1 MAFRPV
7 QPAYTFCT
15 VATLPFDLSWTQRRT
30 EVREIQTVNRQL
42 LLITWPFIFIV
53 IFMLGMI
60 AISLYLQSAV
70 RAYVAG
76 ESQWSKGQKEAVFYL
91 NAYASSQSET
101 DWQQYLRAIAVPL
114 GDQQARLALEKTEAD
129 IDSARR
135 GFIEGRNHPDD
146 VPSMIRLFR
155 WFRHTSLMQRPIA
168 IWTEGDMLI
177 GELMALA
184 RQLRDNITTDELNE
198 SERRTLLAQINRVN
212 QQLAPLEE
220 AFSSTLGEISREAN
234 LLIGLAVTLVTLLM
248 LGMGVA
254 TSRNMVK
261 QRVIANDALQRN
273 KSRFKAML
281 DAAMDAIME
290 IDSDGNITHW
300 SHQAA
305 SMFGW
310 NEGEAIGRPLHN
322 LIIPE
327 RLRDAHLQG
336 IQRYRPG
343 TSAPVVN
350 KRFETQALRRDGSE
364 FPIEL
369 TVSSIELQDGSAFC
383 AFIRD
388 ITEQKQAAAQLK
400 NLAHYDNITGLPN
413 RVLFQDRLLQETKQ
427 TKRTGLPTALMFLDI
442 DHFKEINDTLGHAQ
456 GDALL
461 LQAAER
467 LSACLRDTDTVAR
480 FGGDEFV
487 VILSQLHDLDSI
499 NQIAERMLESMTT
512 PFYLQGEIAYVS
524 ISIGIAIFPLDTDS
538 CETLIKNA
546 DQAMYLVKK
555 SGRNNYTY
563 FTSSMQDAAQ
573 SRRQLTNDLRGALAA
588 RQYRIFYQPIVHLA
602 SGRIEKAEA
611 LLRWQHPLHGLMLPD
626 EFLQI
631 AEETGL
637 IGEIGEWVYQTATG
651 QAARWQQRHDRP
663 FQLSIN
669 QSPSQL
675 LQNGP
680 GLAAKCRELQGGK
693 RSDEYLMVE
702 ITEGMLMQAGE
713 EIGEVLLA
721 YRDAGIQI
729 ALDDFG
735 TGYSSLSY
743 LSRFNIDFIKIDRS
757 FVSNMTAGNED
768 FSLCEAVI
776 AMAHKL
782 GIQVIAEG
790 VETEMQKVLLTEIG
804 CDYAQGYLFSKP
816 LPAEEFEQLL
826 KEMPKAA

>member
-1 MAFRPV
+1 
-7 QPAYTFCT
+7 
-15 VATLPFDLSWTQRRT
+15 
-30 EVREIQTVNRQL
+30 
-42 LLITWPFIFIV
+42 
-53 IFMLGMI
+53 MLGMI
-60 AISLYLQSAV
+60 AASLYLQSAV

-91 NAYASSQSET
+91 STYASSHSED
-101 DWQQYLRAIAVPL
+101 DWQRYLRAIAVPL
-114 GDQQARLALEKTEAD
+114 GDRQARLALEQADAD
-129 IDSARR
+129 IVSARR

-146 VPSMIRLFR
+146 VAGMIRLFR
-155 WFRHTSLMQRPIA
+155 WFRHTSIMQRPIA
-168 IWTEGDMLI
+168 IWTEGDAYI
-177 GELMALA
+177 GELVALGQ
-184 RQLRDNITTDELNE
+184 QLRDNITKDALNKE
-198 SERRTLLAQINRVN
+198 KRQTLLAEIHRVN

-220 AFSSTLGEISREAN
+220 AFSSALGDISRRAN
-234 LLIGLAVTLVTLLM
+234 LFIGIAVTLITLLM
-248 LGMGVA
+248 LCMGVV

-261 QRVIANDALQRN
+261 QRVISNEALQRN
-273 KSRFKAML
+273 KSRFKAMI
-281 DAAMDAIME
+281 DAAMDAIIE
-290 IDSDGNITHW
+290 IDSAGNITHW

-310 NEGEAIGRPLHN
+310 DEGEAVGRPLHK

-327 RLRDAHLQG
+327 HLRDAHLQG
-336 IQRYRPG
+336 MQRYRPG
-343 TSAPVVN
+343 ISAPIVN
-350 KRFETQALRRDGSE
+350 KRFETQALRRDDSQ

-388 ITEQKQAAAQLK
+388 ITEQKQAAALLK

-427 TKRTGLPTALMFLDI
+427 SRRTGLPTALMFLDI

-461 LQAAER
+461 QQAAER

-499 NQIAERMLESMTT
+499 NQIAERMLESMSA
-512 PFYLQGEIAYVS
+512 PFHLQDEVAYVS
-524 ISIGIAIFPLDTDS
+524 ISIGIAIFPIDTDS

-573 SRRQLTNDLRGALAA
+573 SRRQLTNDMRGALAA
-588 RQYRIFYQPIVHLA
+588 RQYRIFYQPIVRLT

-611 LLRWQHPLHGLMLPD
+611 LLRWQHPVYGLMLPD
-626 EFLQI
+626 EFIPI

-637 IGEIGEWVYQTATG
+637 IGAIGEWVYQTATE

-680 GLAAKCRELQGGK
+680 GLVAWCRELQGGK
-693 RSDEYLMVE
+693 RSGECLVVE
-702 ITEGMLMQAGE
+702 ITEGMLMEASE
-713 EIGEVLLA
+713 DISKVLLA

-743 LSRFNIDFIKIDRS
+743 LSRFDIDFIKIDRS
-757 FVSNMTAGNED
+757 FVSNMTASNED
-768 FSLCEAVI
+768 FSLCEAIV

-790 VETEMQKVLLTEIG
+790 VETEMQKTLLTEIG
-804 CDYAQGYLFSKP
+804 CDYAQGFLFAMP

-826 KEMPKAA
+826 KESPGEV